1 MKDLDEQLLRFLKD
15 KSLKVAVIKGEW
27 GIGKTYFWRKF
38 LKSSKRDLDFRAY
51 SYISLFGAKDISD
64 LKHQVIAN
72 FEILDSKGIE
82 KDFEVFKP
90 IYRILKSVKIP
101 FLSSTG
107 FINELIEAKLLENL
121 LICIDDLERKEKSIS
136 VSSVL
141 GFISQLKEEKS
152 CKFILIY
159 NDQKI
164 DEEIKE
170 KIGEYREK
178 IVDIEITYRPNI
190 VDSLSIIW
198 PEGCPQYVNETF
210 HVLGLNNLR
219 IMQRVKWTL
228 EYFRN
233 EIAAKYPNLLQAFET
248 KCTILT
254 VLYHAYSTSFTL
266 DEILSTSFLSVL
278 MMKDEKEKKR
288 FDVLKKLNFIP
299 VEQDSVIAE
308 YLINGYV
315 DFAAF
320 HNLLAEKNE
329 RYRLDDI
336 NKRHGEIWH
345 KYYST
350 FVTSQDKYIELETD
364 FLKDNFKDLGL
375 NDVSSAVQLIKELD
389 PTIDLNPILEEAIN
403 QFVSKVDRIDRHDL
417 QMLRMSPDVIKRIE
431 AKIALKPK
439 KYSMKEL
446 LIALTD
452 TNGWNPEDLKYLL
465 DYSEDD
471 FFEWIKNEDSID
483 VIGVLK
489 EFFSRFGNQND
500 NEKTVISRIRAAL
513 EEIKKRSNIDRRRIE
528 LILGN
533 SNQYSQTS

>member
-1 MKDLDEQLLRFLKD
+1 
-15 KSLKVAVIKGEW
+15 
-27 GIGKTYFWRKF
+27 
-38 LKSSKRDLDFRAY
+38 
-51 SYISLFGAKDISD
+51 